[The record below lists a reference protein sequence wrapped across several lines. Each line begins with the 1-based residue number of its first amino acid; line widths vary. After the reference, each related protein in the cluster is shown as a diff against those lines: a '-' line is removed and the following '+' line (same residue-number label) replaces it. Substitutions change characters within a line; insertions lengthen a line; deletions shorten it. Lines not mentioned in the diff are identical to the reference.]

1 MQNILVRIKRYGLP
15 RSYEKGD
22 IIFTEGIK
30 AEGFYFV
37 EKGEVRAYKMDAEG
51 REIEVGRFSPGN
63 FFGEVILFASENFP
77 VFTQALKKSD
87 LIYFRRDAVM
97 QLIEKDRD
105 VARFFLELL
114 ARKCMALNS
123 QLESF
128 TLRTVRQR
136 LIQFL
141 LSGCAKN
148 ESCIV
153 SLPINKTELA
163 KRIGTV
169 SETLSRNLKQ
179 LQEEGLIEVMN
190 KDIRIKN
197 CSTLK
202 KELNSSSGGKK
213 I

>member
-1 MQNILVRIKRYGLP
+1 MQDILVRIKRYGLP

-22 IIFTEGIK
+22 IIFAEGIK

-37 EKGEVRAYKMDAEG
+37 EKGEVRAYKMDSEG
-51 REIEVGRFSPGN
+51 REIEVSRFSQNN

-87 LIYFRRDAVM
+87 LLYFKRETVM

-128 TLRTVRQR
+128 TLKTVRQR

-141 LSGCAKN
+141 LSGCSKN
-148 ESCIV
+148 ENCIV
-153 SLPINKTELA
+153 SLSINKTELA

-197 CSTLK
+197 CIMLK
-202 KELNSSSGGKK
+202 KEIDPQDYPKRR
-213 I
+213 